1 MNLIACHP
9 PFARKAHGNS
19 MKVFSL
25 TILMF
30 LAGYLNLYASG
41 TNLTS
46 DVHPPDV
53 PHFFIDDNRPPVP
66 IQGKVT
72 NAEGEPLSG
81 ATVSEKGVGNT
92 VTTKDDGSFSINVR
106 NESSVL
112 IISFVGFETREVIV
126 GTQVMLTVALQ
137 DAGTMSDVVVIGYGT
152 ALKRDLTGSVSSL
165 SEKDLNP
172 GAITNPLQ
180 QIAGRAPGV
189 SVRQEGS
196 EPGSMPN
203 VRIRGIT
210 SLIGGNN
217 PLVVVDGV
225 QGGMDLLN
233 QVPPSEIESIDILK
247 DASATAIYGSRGAPG
262 VILITTKKGRAGST
276 IVEYNAIASVD
287 IITKKLDMLS
297 TEEWKAQAEEWN
309 LPAITDNGGN
319 TDWFDIL
326 TRTGNTQNH
335 GLSFGGGSNGF
346 SYRASLNAILQNGNV
361 INSNFKNYIA
371 RVQATQK
378 ALNNK
383 LTLNFNLNS
392 GSSNTESSPGS
403 IGTAAFSSNLIS
415 LTYVTRPTDPVY
427 NPDGSYFTDPG
438 VFQYI
443 NPLAVSE
450 NIVNESGSNNLF
462 GSLRA
467 DLQLLPGLTAGWFGS
482 WRKRD
487 NKSGYYLPA
496 SSTVANAID
505 QRGIANINNSTQ
517 DERQMSITMT
527 YKKNLGDHSLDLLGG
542 YEWQNQ
548 TYQGSFVQAKGF
560 FNDITTYNAL
570 QLGDLSR
577 VQPGD
582 FSSYKNDRTLISF
595 FGRLNYAFNDRYL
608 LTATI
613 RRDGSSVFGPNN
625 KWGNF
630 PSASIAWKIV
640 NEGFMHGQQVFNDL
654 RLRVG
659 YGVTGNQQGLS
670 PQRSMELV
678 GGSGVAYFGGAVVT
692 NYAVTQNANRDLTW
706 ETRNQANIGLDFA
719 LLNSRLFGTVD
730 VFSAKTENLLFNY
743 SVPRPPFPFGTVT
756 ANVGSLLNEGLEI
769 GLNYQLIKTQNTS
782 LIIGG
787 NATFI
792 RNEVVNLSGS
802 INGVLLNTDTVGW
815 GANSYLIEGQPIGLY
830 NILRYTGKD
839 GNNVL
844 TVDDRDRNGSINQ
857 GVRSPDRYE
866 SGSALPTYT
875 FAFTPSFSHKNL
887 DISMVWRGS
896 GGNKIYNTVRA
907 SLSAFE
913 NLGKS
918 NLLRSAVPLGIFTN
932 RYPADLWLE
941 DGSFIR
947 FENLTLGYRINV
959 QRSSFINSLRL
970 SLTGSNLALITDYTG
985 LDPEI
990 SANGGS
996 GAGTDNGTYP
1006 RTTGI
1011 AFGLN
1016 VVFK

>member
-1 MNLIACHP
+1 MNLIVFHS
-9 PFARKAHGNS
+9 PFFRKAFGRS
-19 MKVFSL
+19 KMYC
-25 TILMF
+25 
-30 LAGYLNLYASG
+30 LAVLLLLISSITLQAES
-41 TNLTS
+41 
-46 DVHPPDV
+46 
-53 PHFFIDDNRPPVP
+53 RPP
-66 IQGKVT
+66 ISISGKVT

-81 ATVSEKGVGNT
+81 ATVTEKGGNNS
-92 VTTKDDGSFSINVR
+92 VTTSEDGTFALNV
-106 NESSVL
+106 NSQSSVL
-112 IISFVGFETREVIV
+112 VVSFVGFETREVVV
-126 GTQVMLTVALQ
+126 GTQVMLSITLQ
-137 DAGTMSDVVVIGYGT
+137 PDAGRLSDVVVIGYGT
-152 ALKRDLTGSVSSL
+152 SRKRDLTGSVSSL

-180 QIAGRAPGV
+180 QMAGKAPGV
-189 SVRQEGS
+189 NVRQSGS
-196 EPGSMPN
+196 EPGSAPN

-210 SLIGGNN
+210 SLIGGND
-217 PLVVVDGV
+217 PLVVVDGI

-262 VILITTKKGRAGST
+262 VILITTKKGRSGKT
-276 IVEYNAIASVD
+276 TLEYNAIASVD
-287 IITKKLDMLS
+287 IITRKLDMLS
-297 TEEWKAQAEEWN
+297 ADQWREQAAVWN
-309 LPAITDNGGN
+309 LPASTDNGAN
-319 TDWFDIL
+319 TDWFDQL
-326 TRTGNTQNH
+326 TRTGATQNH
-335 GLSFGGGSNGF
+335 GISFGGGHNGF
-346 SYRASLNAILQNGNV
+346 SYRASLNAILQSGNV
-361 INSNFKNYIA
+361 INSSFKNYIG
-371 RVQATQK
+371 RIQATQK
-378 ALNNK
+378 AFNNK

-392 GSSNTESSPGS
+392 GTTATESSPGS
-403 IGTAAFSSNLIS
+403 IGTAAFSSNLVS

-427 NPDGSYFTDPG
+427 NSAGGYYTDPN

-450 NIVNESGSNNLF
+450 TIVNESGSNNLF

-482 WRKRD
+482 WRKRS
-487 NKSGYYLPA
+487 NNSGYYLPA
-496 SSTVANAID
+496 MSTVANAID

-517 DERQMSITMT
+517 DERLTNITLN
-527 YKKNLGDHSLDLLGG
+527 YKKDLGNHSFDFLGG

-582 FSSYKNDRTLISF
+582 FSSYKNDRTLVSY
-595 FGRLNYAFNDRYL
+595 FGRLNYSYDDRYL

-630 PSASIAWKIV
+630 PSASFAWKII
-640 NEGFMHGQQVFNDL
+640 NEGFMKGQKVFNDL

-719 LLNSRLFGTVD
+719 LLNSRLSGTID
-730 VFSAKTENLLFNY
+730 VFNAKTENLLFNY
-743 SVPRPPFPFGTVT
+743 AVPRPPFPFGTVT
-756 ANVGSLLNEGLEI
+756 ANVGSLQNKGIEI
-769 GLNYQLIKTQNTS
+769 GLNYQVIKTQNTS
-782 LIIGG
+782 LVLGG
-787 NATFI
+787 NASFLQ
-792 RNEVVNLSGS
+792 NKVLNLSGT
-802 INGVLLNTDTVGW
+802 INGIALNTDTVGW
-815 GANSYLIEGQPIGLY
+815 GANSYLIKGKPIGLF

-839 GNNVL
+839 ENNVV
-844 TVDDRDRNGSINQ
+844 TVEDRDRNGSINQ
-857 GVRSPDRYE
+857 GARSPDRFE

-875 FAFTPSFSHKNL
+875 YAFTPTFSHKNL

-896 GGNKIYNTVRA
+896 GGNKIYNSVRA

-918 NLLRSAVPLGIFTN
+918 NLLQSAVPLGIFTN
-932 RYPADLWLE
+932 RYPSDLWLE
-941 DGSFIR
+941 NGAFLR
-947 FENLTLGYRINV
+947 FENITMGYRIKV
-959 QRSSFINSLRL
+959 DRISFINSLRV
-970 SLTGSNLALITDYTG
+970 SLTGTNLAVITKYTG

-990 SANGGS
+990 SANGGNGS
-996 GAGTDNGTYP
+996 GTDNGTYP
-1006 RTTGI
+1006 RTTGV
-1011 AFGLN
+1011 ALGLN
-1016 VVFK
+1016 VIFK